1 MHKIVLSIAI
11 LLHVFSVQAHNT
23 ITIIGVG
30 KLGLCM
36 ALCLEQVG
44 YHVLGIDLNEA
55 YINSLNNKTLSSFE
69 PQVATLLQ
77 SSTRFKASCSL
88 DEGLAFSDIYYV
100 MVDTPSTPDKEAYD
114 HKNVNRVLSEINKRK
129 VVNKHII
136 IGCTVFPGYIRTIG
150 RNLIKDCI
158 NTTLS
163 YSPEFIA
170 QGNIIYG
177 LQHPDIVLIGEESK
191 EAGDLIEE
199 LYRNLCVN
207 NPHICRMS
215 PDSAEITKLAINCFI
230 TTKIAYAN
238 MVGDIADKTAGA
250 NKFVILD
257 AIGSDNRIGHLCLK
271 PGYGFGGPC
280 FPRDNRA
287 LGNYAHIIGIEPF
300 IPQATDAANKL
311 HAQCMIQQLLQ
322 EDRATYIF
330 EKVTYKDDCAV
341 PMIDESQKL
350 IVAAALA
357 KAGKK
362 VIIRDTNQVIEK
374 VQQVFGTIFEYQV
387 IHETKKAN

>member
-11 LLHVFSVQAHNT
+11 LLQVFSVQAHNT

-36 ALCLEQVG
+36 ALCLEKVG

-55 YINSLNNKTLSSFE
+55 YINSLNNKTFSSFE
-69 PQVATLLQ
+69 PQVTTLLQ
-77 SSTRFKASCSL
+77 SSTRFTASCSL

-136 IGCTVFPGYIRTIG
+136 IGCTVFPGYIRTMG
-150 RNLIKDCI
+150 KELIKDCS

-177 LQHPDIVLIGEESK
+177 LQHPDIVLIGEGSPQ
-191 EAGDLIEE
+191 AGDAIEA
-199 LYRNLCVN
+199 LYHSMCVN

-238 MVGDIADKTAGA
+238 MVGDIADKTPGA
-250 NKFVILD
+250 NKYAMLD
-257 AIGSDNRIGHLCLK
+257 AIGGDSRIGRLYLK

-287 LGNYAHIIGIEPF
+287 LGSYAHLVGIEPL
-300 IPQATDAANKL
+300 IPQATDTSNKL
-311 HAQCMIQQLLQ
+311 HAQFMTNQFLD
-322 EDRATYIF
+322 EDRESYVF
-330 EKVTYKDDCAV
+330 ENVTYKDACAV

-350 IVAAALA
+350 VVAAAIA
-357 KAGKK
+357 KQGKK
-362 VIIRDTNQVIEK
+362 VIIVDTKAVIEK
-374 VQQVFGTIFEYQV
+374 VQEAFGDIFEYH
-387 IHETKKAN
+387 IIK